1 MKNQL
6 SIIVICGNESDVIAN
21 CLKTCRFADQLIL
34 VVTHTTTD
42 QTIKIAQQTAPKIII
57 CHADKEI
64 VDFSYWRNAGAK
76 LVSSGWILYVDADER
91 VSPQLRAEI
100 LTVIKSE
107 IFTNYD
113 IPREN
118 YFLGHRVR
126 YGGTYPDYVKRL
138 FLKSEFKGYKNPL
151 HEQPIISGKASILSS
166 ALTHLT
172 HRDLSTMLIKSLRW
186 TKIESQ
192 MLYDSGHPPV
202 VWWRFPRM
210 MLTKLWERLVIQQMW
225 RDGSIGWISAIFESF
240 DTFII
245 YARLWELQQQ
255 T

>member
-1 MKNQL
+1 MKNRL
-6 SIIVICGNESDVIAN
+6 SIIVICGDEPGVIAD
-21 CLKTCRFADQLIL
+21 CLKSCRFADKLIL
-34 VVTHTTTD
+34 VVNHTTTD
-42 QTIKIAQQTAPKIII
+42 QTIKIALKTDPQIIV

-64 VDFSYWRNAGAK
+64 IDFSYWRNAGAK

-126 YGGTYPDYVKRL
+126 YGGTYPDFVKRL
-138 FLKSEFKGYKNPL
+138 FLKNKFEGYQNAL
-151 HEQPIISGKASILSS
+151 HEQPVINGQSSQLSS
-166 ALTHLT
+166 ALIHLT
-172 HRDLSTMLIKSLRW
+172 HRDLSSMLNKSLRW

-192 MLYDSGHPPV
+192 MLFDSHHPPV

-210 MLTKLWERLVIQQMW
+210 MLTKLWERLIVQQMW
-225 RDGSIGWISAIFESF
+225 RDGSVGWISAIFETF